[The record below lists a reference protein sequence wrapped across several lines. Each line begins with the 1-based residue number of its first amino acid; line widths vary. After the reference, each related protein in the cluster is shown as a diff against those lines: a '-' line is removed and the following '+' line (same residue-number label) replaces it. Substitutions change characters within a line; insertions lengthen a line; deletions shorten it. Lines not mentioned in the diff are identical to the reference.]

1 MVLQPCSEQTHRP
14 YTFNDFNK
22 HFKIILGRQ
31 PGVNRS
37 SAAVLARNARVA
49 SAKPA
54 SGCAGL
60 GYKGFLKCLS
70 EAMKRI

>member
-1 MVLQPCSEQTHRP
+1 MTRGNPNTVYGVKWYFSPVR
-14 YTFNDFNK
+14 NK
-22 HFKIILGRQ
+22 LIARM
-31 PGVNRS
+31 PGVNRT
-37 SAAVLARNARVA
+37 SAAVLARNDRVA
-49 SAKPA
+49 AAKPA

>member
-1 MVLQPCSEQTHRP
+1 MVMTRGKPNSIVGVKWYYSPVR
-14 YTFNDFNK
+14 NK
-22 HFKIILGRQ
+22 LIGRM

-37 SAAVLARNARVA
+37 SEAVLARNARVA
-49 SAKPA
+49 AAKPA

>member
-1 MVLQPCSEQTHRP
+1 MVMTRGNPNSAVGVKWYYSPVR
-14 YTFNDFNK
+14 NK
-22 HFKIILGRQ
+22 LIGRI
-31 PGVNRS
+31 PGVNRT

-60 GYKGFLKCLS
+60 GYKGFIKCLS